1 MPTSQQDDQGPT
13 PQQLS
18 KFEQLIDELRTLAE
32 EREALG
38 EGIKQQAPPGQY
50 GPDELLRRLQDETE
64 RSEKLRVEEKARGKT
79 LMDVF
84 NEQDQQ
90 DQKCTCCPPG
100 ACKPANEEYRP
111 TDKEAAQCRGCA
123 LQELQSSAQKHSDL
137 IDQFL
142 IWLQEQNIKLH
153 ADAYIAGYVAALRVS
168 RGFSRADTVCCAKN
182 YKGGWK
188 DAFSETVNALDG
200 LLSDLESNVDFDPI
214 VGLRSVIR
222 ELVNYSTLVQEAKID
237 ASL

>member
-1 MPTSQQDDQGPT
+1 M
-13 PQQLS
+13 
-18 KFEQLIDELRTLAE
+18 
-32 EREALG
+32 REDN
-38 EGIKQQAPPGQY
+38 KQQAPPGLY
-50 GPDELLRRLQDETE
+50 GPEELLKQLQDETDAHKIEALGE
-64 RSEKLRVEEKARGKT
+64 RIIEEKPKGKT
-79 LMDVF
+79 LLEVF
-84 NEQDQQ
+84 QEQE
-90 DQKCTCCPPG
+90 QKGQGRCCSCPPG
-100 ACKPANEEYRP
+100 ACGPTAPLPADDGYRP
-111 TDKEAAQCRGCA
+111 SLQESEQCRGCA